1 MPTNKVKIS
10 LYMIIS
16 DPNSTVNPD
25 KPLEV
30 GSHCVTALILHNVN
44 NQQYK
49 HVVHYYTICIPPKLY
64 TMHDDGSYARKSTE
78 VSR

>member
-49 HVVHYYTICIPPKLY
+49 HVVHYYTICINLRQTAHLAPQKLVV
-64 TMHDDGSYARKSTE
+64 DIQNCQC
-78 VSR
+78 